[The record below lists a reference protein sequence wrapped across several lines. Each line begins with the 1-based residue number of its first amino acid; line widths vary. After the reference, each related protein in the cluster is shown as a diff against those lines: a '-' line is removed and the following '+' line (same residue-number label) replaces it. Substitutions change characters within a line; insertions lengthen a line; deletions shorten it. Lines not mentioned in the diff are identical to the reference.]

1 MKNKIKKIAALV
13 FALALMAST
22 ASTAFAHWSNGEGDG
37 WEPGAP
43 WPWTQGPDSE
53 QQVIDSLIPTRS

>member
-22 ASTAFAHWSNGEGDG
+22 ASTAFAAHGWPNGDGEDNWDHRWSEGD
-37 WEPGAP
+37 
-43 WPWTQGPDSE
+43 
-53 QQVIDSLIPTRS
+53 